1 MSDHI
6 TEEFVSVDLKDRR
19 RNRRLLKV
27 VTALADAPS
36 VSLCAASGGWAEIIA
51 TYRLLSS
58 DEVTPKALLA
68 PHQAAVARRC
78 AEHSC
83 VIVAQDTTELNF
95 TPMTSTTGLGPLS
108 DEKQRGFYMHGLY
121 AVSENGLPLAIL
133 DAIIVKR
140 DDENFRIN
148 STRKQRPI
156 EEKESFRW
164 IEGYQRTCELARSL
178 PDDCEVFSVSDREGD
193 IYELFNAGAQAAA
206 EGGRRAEWLVRA
218 NQDRALLGITKGEPS
233 KLFAALE
240 ASPELGQIEFQMT
253 SKKWRTIKKKKVS
266 AVAAPRSARKVIQSV
281 RAMKITPR
289 PPDRAGGAKIAPTS
303 FWAVLAEEID
313 PPAGEDPVR
322 WVLLTS
328 KPVETFEEACRMVKL
343 YLRRWDIEVFHR
355 VLKTGCRVEQ
365 IQLKTVEALLN
376 TLMIYSVIA
385 WRILYLTHLGRHSP
399 ELPCGTVFSE
409 GEWKATCAVVK
420 RPVTAGEPTIG
431 EFIKIVGKLGGH
443 PGRKS
448 DGPPGP
454 QSIWRGMARVRDF
467 GQAWQVMH
475 GNGSES

>member
-27 VTALADAPS
+27 VTALAEAPS

-58 DEVTPKALLA
+58 DEVMPKNLLA

-95 TPMTSTTGLGPLS
+95 TPMKSTMGLGPLS

-121 AVSENGLPLAIL
+121 AVSEDGLPLGIL
-133 DAIIVKR
+133 DALIVKR
-140 DDENFRIN
+140 DDENFRIS
-148 STRKQRPI
+148 STRRQRPI
-156 EEKESFRW
+156 EEKESYRW

-218 NQDRALLGITKGEPS
+218 NQDRALLGITEGEPS

-240 ASPELGQIEFQMT
+240 ASPELGQIEFQIT

-281 RAMKITPR
+281 RAIKITPR
-289 PPDRAGGAKIAPTS
+289 PPDRAGGAKLVPTS

-313 PPAGEDPVR
+313 PPEGEEPVR

-376 TLMIYSVIA
+376 ALMIYSVIA

-420 RPVTAGEPTIG
+420 RPITAGEPTIG

-475 GNGSES
+475 GNGSE

>member
-1 MSDHI
+1 MSDNI
-6 TEEFVSVDLKDRR
+6 TDEFVGVDLKDRR
-19 RNRRLLKV
+19 RDRRLMKV
-27 VTALADAPS
+27 VAALADAPS
-36 VSLCAASGGWAEIIA
+36 ASLCAASGGWAEIIA

-68 PHQAAVARRC
+68 PHQAAVAQRC
-78 AEHSC
+78 AQHSC
-83 VIVAQDTTELNF
+83 VIVAQDTTELDF
-95 TPMTSTTGLGPLS
+95 TAMKSTAGLGPLS
-108 DEKQRGFYMHGLY
+108 DENLRGFYMHGLY
-121 AVSENGLPLAIL
+121 AVSEGGLPLGIVE
-133 DAIIVKR
+133 AIIVKR

-156 EEKESFRW
+156 EEKESIRW
-164 IEGYQRTCELARSL
+164 IEGYLRTCELARSL
-178 PDDCEVFSVSDREGD
+178 PEGCEVFSVSDREGD
-193 IYELFNAGAQAAA
+193 IYELFDAGAQAAG
-206 EGGRRAEWLVRA
+206 EGGSRAEWLVRA
-218 NQDRALLGITKGEPS
+218 NQDRALLGITEGDPS

-240 ASPELGQIEFQMT
+240 ASPELGQIEFQIT
-253 SKKWRTIKKKKVS
+253 AKKWRKTKNRKGS
-266 AVAAPRSARKVIQSV
+266 SVAAPRSARTVVQSV

-289 PPDRAGGAKIAPTS
+289 PPARPGGVKLAPTS

-313 PPAGEDPVR
+313 PPEGEDPVR

-365 IQLKTVEALLN
+365 IQLKTAEALIKA
-376 TLMIYSVIA
+376 LMIYSVIA

-420 RPVTAGEPTIG
+420 RPAIAGEPTIG

-443 PGRKS
+443 LGRKS

-454 QSIWRGMARVRDF
+454 QSIWRGMERVRDF

-475 GNGSES
+475 ADGR